1 MSKVKKNAID
11 TAEQAFQPVGA
22 VQSLAASSSAWN
34 QINSFSHQYDRG
46 GNLTVNGKPSFSV
59 DQAAT
64 QLLRDGAAYQD
75 KDGSGKIELTYTF
88 LTSVS
93 SSTMNK
99 HGITGFSQF
108 SAQQKAQAVLA
119 MQSWADVANVTF
131 TEKASGGDFH
141 MTFGNYSAGQ
151 DGAAAF
157 AYLPGTNEKYHTSGT
172 DGTSW
177 YLINNSYTAN
187 INPGL
192 NNYGRQTLTHE
203 IGHTLGLDHP
213 GDYNAGTG
221 NPSYKDADYGQDTRG
236 YSVMS
241 YWGENNTNQNFTK
254 GGVEAYASGPLI
266 DDIAAIQK
274 LYGANYNTRA
284 GDTTYG
290 FNSNTGRDHLSATS
304 NADKLVFSV
313 WDGGG
318 NDTLDF
324 SGFTQNQKINL
335 NEASFSDVG
344 GLVGNVSI
352 AKGVTIENAIG
363 GSGND
368 LLIGN
373 SAANELKGGAGNDII
388 WGAGGADK
396 LWGGAGS
403 DIFVF
408 AASSDSKPG
417 AIDQILDFVS
427 GLDKIDLTGITKGAG
442 LHFVSAFTGA
452 AGDAVLTSSGGNSLL
467 SVDFSG
473 FGAADFQVST
483 VGQAAISDIVA

>member
-1 MSKVKKNAID
+1 MSNVKTSAID
-11 TAEQAFQPVGA
+11 HAEQASASSQA
-22 VQSLAASSSAWN
+22 LAAPSSAYN
-34 QINSFSHQYDRG
+34 QIDSFSHEYDRG
-46 GNLTVNGKPSFSV
+46 GSLTVNGKPSYSV

-88 LTSVS
+88 LTSAS

-108 SAQQKAQAVLA
+108 SSQQKAQAVLA

-131 TEKASGGDFH
+131 TEKSTGGDGH
-141 MTFGNYSAGQ
+141 MTFGNYSGGQ

-157 AYLPGTNEKYHTSGT
+157 AYLPGTGAGY

-177 YLINNSYTAN
+177 YLTNSSYTPN
-187 INPGL
+187 KTPDL

-203 IGHTLGLDHP
+203 IGHTLGLAHP
-213 GDYNAGTG
+213 GDYNAGEGAPTY
-221 NPSYKDADYGQDTRG
+221 NDATYGQDTRG

-241 YWGENNTNQNFTK
+241 YWSESNTDQNFSK
-254 GGVEAYASGPLI
+254 GGVEAYASGPLM

-274 LYGANYNTRA
+274 LYGANTSTRT

-290 FNSNTGRDHLSATS
+290 FNSNTGRDFLSAS
-304 NADKLVFSV
+304 SSSDKVVFSV
-313 WDGGG
+313 WDAGGK
-318 NDTLDF
+318 DTLDF

-352 AKGVTIENAIG
+352 AKGAVIENAIG
-363 GSGND
+363 GSGSD

-373 SAANELKGGAGNDII
+373 GASNELKGGAGNDILF
-388 WGAGGADK
+388 GAGGADK
-396 LWGGAGS
+396 LWGGTGS
-403 DIFVF
+403 DTFVF

-417 AIDQILDFVS
+417 VADQILDFVS

-452 AGDAVLTSSGGNSLL
+452 VGDAVLTTSGANSLL

-473 FGAADFQVST
+473 HGVADFLVST
-483 VGQAAISDIVA
+483 VGQAAFSDIVA

>member
-1 MSKVKKNAID
+1 MSKVKDNAID
-11 TAEQAFQPVGA
+11 TAEQAFQPLQA
-22 VQSLAASSSAWN
+22 LAASSSAFN

-88 LTSVS
+88 LTSAS

-131 TEKASGGDFH
+131 TDKATGGDGH
-141 MTFGNYSAGQ
+141 MTFGNYSGGQ

-157 AYLPGTNEKYHTSGT
+157 AYLPGTGAGY

-177 YLINNSYTAN
+177 YLTNSSYTPN
-187 INPGL
+187 KTPDL

-203 IGHTLGLDHP
+203 IGHTLGLAHP
-213 GDYNAGTG
+213 GDYNAGEGAPTY
-221 NPSYKDADYGQDTRG
+221 NDASYGQDTRG

-241 YWGENNTNQNFTK
+241 YWSESNTSQNFSK
-254 GGVEAYASGPLI
+254 GGVEAYSSGPLM

-274 LYGANYNTRA
+274 LYGANTSTRT

-290 FNSNTGRDHLSATS
+290 FNSNAGRDFLSATS
-304 NADKLVFSV
+304 SSDKVVFSV
-313 WDGGG
+313 WDAGGK
-318 NDTLDF
+318 DTLDF

-352 AKGVTIENAIG
+352 AKGVTVENAIG

-373 SAANELKGGAGNDII
+373 SVSNELKGGAGNDILF
-388 WGAGGADK
+388 GAGGADK

-403 DIFVF
+403 DTFVF

-417 AIDQILDFVS
+417 AVDQILDFVS
-427 GLDKIDLTGITKGAG
+427 GLDKIDLTGITNGAG
-442 LHFVSAFTGA
+442 LHFVNAFTGA

-473 FGAADFQVST
+473 HGVADFLVST
-483 VGQAAISDIVA
+483 VGQAAYSDIAA